1 MLLKIITQNIK
12 PEETNTKN
20 CHLKNTFFMTIRYLR
35 DMTNDHKTPMK
46 LKAPSGET
54 IDDDSFG

>member
-1 MLLKIITQNIK
+1 
-12 PEETNTKN
+12 
-20 CHLKNTFFMTIRYLR
+20 MTIRYLR